1 MKGLRFLAAIALALC
16 LTACVK
22 NDGEGTVTVN
32 DATYTNVSVTCDS
45 SHGGLYLIFDLG
57 DGITGTGL
65 VDARLAL
72 EKTLKFG
79 EEEGNGG
86 YGDWIALCVEYPNG
100 KIYNAVPKTGTQ
112 TIKKKGKSYSI
123 VIDGK
128 DENDKA
134 YKMNVTATEK

>member
-16 LTACVK
+16 LSACNK

-32 DATYTNVSVTCDS
+32 DATYTNVKVTCDS
-45 SHGGLYLIFDLG
+45 SHGGLWLIFDLG
-57 DGITGTGL
+57 EGITGTGL
-65 VDARLAL
+65 VDARLAVNN
-72 EKTLKFG
+72 TLKFG

-86 YGDWIALCVEYPNG
+86 YGDWIALSVEYPNG
-100 KIYNAVPKTGTQ
+100 KSYTAEPKSGTQ
-112 TIKKKGKSYSI
+112 TIKKKGSSYSI

-128 DENDKA
+128 DTNGKA